1 MNRPLCTA
9 LIAAWTMGCGDATP
23 TPFVLRGDA
32 GAADDVALDAAAVDA
47 PLVSADVTPRDAALP
62 PVTDDVLVY
71 AHTSSELYAVD
82 PRALTLRRVG
92 AFAFP
97 NDGRDHQMTDL
108 AIDSRQQFWGITFD
122 SIYRV
127 NPTDAR
133 CVFVA
138 PFLGSMFNALSFI
151 PGGELDPEA
160 EVLVGADRG
169 GAYYR
174 VDTRTGAVTRLG
186 AYGAGLGSSG
196 DIVSVAGGGTFATVT
211 DGDEEL
217 LARID
222 PRTGAA
228 TRIGPTGLTHTWGV
242 GYWRSRVFGF
252 TEGGTIAVI
261 DIARGSSMAIPAERR
276 AWWGAAVTTTAPVAP
291 P

>member
-1 MNRPLCTA
+1 MRPTLAALATA
-9 LIAAWTMGCGDATP
+9 LTLGCGDATP
-23 TPFVLRGDA
+23 APFMLSGDA
-32 GAADDVALDAAAVDA
+32 GVDASGAVDVAGSDA
-47 PLVSADVTPRDAALP
+47 PLVSPDVTPRDASLP

-71 AHTSSELYAVD
+71 AHTSSELFAVD

-97 NDGRDHQMTDL
+97 NDGRDHRMTDL
-108 AIDSRQQFWGITFD
+108 AIDSRQQVWGITFD
-122 SIYRV
+122 GIYRV

-138 PFLGSMFNALSFI
+138 PFSGSTFNALSFI

-160 EVLVGADRG
+160 EVLVGADQSG
-169 GAYYR
+169 HYYR
-174 VDTRTGAVTRLG
+174 VDTRTGATTRLG
-186 AYGAGLGSSG
+186 AYNGYGSAG
-196 DIVSVAGGGTFATVT
+196 DIVSVAGGGTFATVV
-211 DGDEEL
+211 DDDETEF

-228 TRIGPTGLTHTWGV
+228 TPVGPTGLTHTWGV

-261 DIARGSSMAIPAERR
+261 DITRGTSMAIPSQPQ
-276 AWWGAAVTTTAPVAP
+276 AWWGASVTTSAPVAP